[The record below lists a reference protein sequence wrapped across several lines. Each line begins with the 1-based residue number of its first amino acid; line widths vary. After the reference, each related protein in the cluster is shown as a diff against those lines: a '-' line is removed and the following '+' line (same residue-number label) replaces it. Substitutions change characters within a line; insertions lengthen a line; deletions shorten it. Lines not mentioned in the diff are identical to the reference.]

1 MGKPA
6 AAARVRP
13 VVPVIPL
20 VIEQHAE
27 EAAFL
32 WLNRSDATG
41 EPHYSL
47 ADLAKLDGRV
57 EAHLDGLRIAG
68 EEGWKLCRD
77 ALGADEPTGEV
88 FAAAVLAFESGVA
101 DRIDAV
107 LEATAKAPGLHRG
120 VVSALGWISLDRARP
135 HIEKL
140 FASTVPLHRRIA
152 VAACAVH
159 RHDPGA
165 PLVAATRDADP
176 GVLDRALRA
185 LGQLGRAD
193 LSVLAASKMTHP
205 DPSVRFAGAWAA
217 ALLGK
222 YANAVVA
229 LQKVAETEP
238 ARAGRAAS
246 LALRRMDP
254 KSGAAWLTKL
264 SPRLAVKGVGA
275 IGDPALVP
283 GLFDRMKDPKL
294 ARVAGEAFSMITGAD
309 LAYEDLDGDA
319 PEGFEAGPTEDPK
332 DENVE
337 MDPDENLPWPRIEA
351 VTKWWESRKPG
362 IRAGTRHL
370 CGKPIEAAWLRKVLR
385 DGKQRQRAAAA
396 LELAI
401 LEPGKPLFEVRAPGF
416 RQHQAL
422 PK

>member
-1 MGKPA
+1 MA
-6 AAARVRP
+6 HIP
-13 VVPVIPL
+13 VVVGI
-20 VIEQHAE
+20 HAE
-27 EAAFL
+27 EASFL
-32 WLNRSDATG
+32 WLLRDAAVT
-41 EPHYSL
+41 EPHYDLKSL
-47 ADLAKLDGRV
+47 VRLDNRLA
-57 EAHLDGLRIAG
+57 AHLDGLRISG
-68 EEGWKLCRD
+68 DEGRRVGLE
-77 ALGADEPTGEV
+77 ALALEDPIGEV
-88 FAAAVLAFESGVA
+88 FAASWMAFEGKVA
-101 DRIDAV
+101 DGLPLI
-107 LEATAKAPGLHRG
+107 LETAGKAPGLHRP

-222 YANAVVA
+222 YPNAVVA

-337 MDPDENLPWPRIEA
+337 MDPDENLPWPKIEA